1 MLTNFIRKFRLSR
14 AFKKLARE
22 IVQLKRELL
31 LELLEKTP
39 TEGSLQTPLNHQPT
53 IDKIK
58 LVYDTLG
65 IPKPNAIISIETT
78 ISYRDAIQYLTV
90 ANGTRS
96 NIPITSGNCVAKIC
110 KCAAYSQ
117 PSYGNEGRERCNI
130 D

>member
-53 IDKIK
+53 IDKMYE
-58 LVYDTLG
+58 LLLCYG
-65 IPKPNAIISIETT
+65 IR
-78 ISYRDAIQYLTV
+78 Y
-90 ANGTRS
+90 
-96 NIPITSGNCVAKIC
+96 SG
-110 KCAAYSQ
+110 
-117 PSYGNEGRERCNI
+117 

>member
-1 MLTNFIRKFRLSR
+1 MLTNFIRKFRLSW

-90 ANGTRS
+90 AKWYAEQYSNNIWELRS
-96 NIPITSGNCVAKIC
+96 KNL
-110 KCAAYSQ
+110 
-117 PSYGNEGRERCNI
+117 
-130 D
+130 